1 MSQKNDND
9 EASFEGLVSFST
21 APPPSGDVHNART
34 VMAELPEDVL
44 ASLKAGNR
52 GVDLEGLLGAEALNE
67 AAMTRRARPFELEK
81 AVAAAAA
88 RGSVPDAPGP
98 TEAEK
103 AAAISFAVEPPTFP
117 SNVEIDSAILA
128 PPPVVEAPHE
138 RAEADEAGVEVPATA
153 RRSPRIL
160 RALAVVALCAVA
172 AVLVKLSLPF
182 LRHRLH
188 LD

>member
-21 APPPSGDVHNART
+21 VPPPSGDVHNART

-52 GVDLEGLLGAEALNE
+52 GLDPQGLGGDTPNE
-67 AAMTRRARPFELEK
+67 AVMTRRARPFELEK
-81 AVAAAAA
+81 AVAAATA
-88 RGSVPDAPGP
+88 RGSVPDGAGP

-117 SNVEIDSAILA
+117 SSVEIDSAVLA
-128 PPPVVEAPHE
+128 PPAIEDPKLQPDEADIEAPTT
-138 RAEADEAGVEVPATA
+138 P

-160 RALAVVALCAVA
+160 RALAVVVLCIVA

-188 LD
+188 LDG